1 MCAPLGVA
9 AVIVDPTDKSKVA
22 PHPADSGWYPGKYLG
37 RKKQVPQIP
46 GVAVT
51 GSGGDAGSRACLG
64 CRLGE
69 TPCEAIR
76 ELLMSLYS
84 RNQPPTGLLPKSPA
98 PQVSLTRGS
107 LYGEGKKTMERTDGR
122 DAHQSGYFEILN
134 KSEFVFCIRVAVGG

>member
-9 AVIVDPTDKSKVA
+9 AVIVDPTDTSKVA
-22 PHPADSGWYPGKYLG
+22 PHPADTGWFPGKYLG
-37 RKKQVPQIP
+37 RKKHLPQVP

-51 GSGGDAGSRACLG
+51 GGGDSGSRACLG

-69 TPCEAIR
+69 TPTEVIR
-76 ELLMSLYS
+76 ELLMNLYT
-84 RNQPPTGLLPKSPA
+84 RHPPPTGLLPKGPA
-98 PQVSLTRGS
+98 AQVSLSRGS
-107 LYGEGKKTMERTDGR
+107 LYGEGKKTMERTDGT